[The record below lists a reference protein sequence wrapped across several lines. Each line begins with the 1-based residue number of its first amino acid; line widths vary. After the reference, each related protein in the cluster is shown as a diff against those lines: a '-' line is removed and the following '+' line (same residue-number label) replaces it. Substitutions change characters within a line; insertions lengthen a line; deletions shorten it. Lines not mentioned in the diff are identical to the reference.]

1 MGKEKNYIEL
11 YKLQDK
17 VLRIVN
23 ELENDFYLTG
33 GIALH
38 RFHYDFRYSED
49 LDFFMIRSRSYRED
63 IAEILEKLE
72 EKGLNPLVEV
82 EARDFHRIY
91 VDGLQI
97 DFIND
102 SVYRYGK
109 SVYINDIRVDNL
121 TNIFTN
127 KIGAIISRDENKDM
141 FDFWSIVKNETFHWG
156 EILEIANKKE
166 SFNKS
171 DFIFRLLSYPLQEI
185 NQVDLTGNYSLE
197 VSEEDVKRVCED
209 IQKERENTIANLS
222 RKKNR
227 INKKSKIIKP

>member
-33 GIALH
+33 GTALH

-63 IAEILEKLE
+63 IAEILEKME
-72 EKGLNPLVEV
+72 EEGLSPKVEV

-97 DFIND
+97 DFVND

-109 SVYINDIRVDNL
+109 SVYMDDIRVDNL

-127 KIGAIISRDENKDM
+127 KIGAIFSRDENKDM
-141 FDFWSIVKNETFHWG
+141 FDFWSIVKKETFDWG
-156 EILEIANKKE
+156 KILEIVNKKE
-166 SFNKS
+166 NFNKS
-171 DFIFRLLSYPLQEI
+171 DFIFRLQSYPLEEI
-185 NQVDLTGNYSLE
+185 HQVDLTGNCFLE
-197 VSEEDVKRVCED
+197 VSEEDVEKVCED
-209 IQKERENTIANLS
+209 IQKERENTIANLPLG
-222 RKKNR
+222 KNR
-227 INKKSKIIKP
+227 INKKSKTIKP